1 MQIIGELSQWTGLR
15 GSAALGSAGESC
27 SLLTS
32 SSGACYAY
40 ERAEDWRG
48 WDVIALDIY
57 PADHNPIELTMTVHP
72 LKIGRP
78 EYIESTSA
86 TVLLS
91 GEGWRTVEIGLDQF
105 DHLHA
110 AAAFW
115 RFVSKVTLSVRST
128 SVKEEETE
136 LLVSSIRLKKRGRID
151 LCSDRLSITA
161 DAGEEAV
168 YKISVHNQTNE
179 LQPVM
184 LGVERYGYESM
195 ELELEPRQLL
205 LNPGETAEAR
215 LRVRLHAG
223 IAPGG
228 YERQVVY
235 AIPNGD
241 ANFVKKRTFITGRTL
256 PRPYIMLTEAGW
268 AEVKRKADTL
278 DWARSE
284 LAGYVRTAEEWTV
297 PQSLGAG
304 APYVFE
310 LKELHN
316 LHAASV
322 VWKLTGRSDLL
333 DKAVLLLRRFA
344 DPLTG
349 YPSTAA
355 PIFKILSS
363 SAEAAAVPT
372 AVKVCSG
379 ELIHEGEFMLTLV
392 SCYDLLHD
400 EGVWSHE
407 DHQRMDAAF
416 RLFMG
421 KADFAITDGDTNNI
435 PSGAMAGAL
444 MCSLAIQDWHAI
456 HRFIDGSGGFR
467 DAVRTGIMDDG
478 WYFEG
483 APNYVVLFAD
493 MMTRVMMACLP
504 LGINLR
510 DEYIAPSYLRNAL
523 LSPWSLP
530 CEQPFL
536 GMSFE
541 KFGPVNRNYRS
552 VKHIWDAML
561 PFIDYRGILFAANDS
576 TEKDMA
582 RWYDLAYYVWRDPK
596 YASVIRG
603 GSGRDLL
610 YGAASL
616 PDEPAAEEV
625 PLSAVSAY
633 SDNVG
638 YCVLRSQSRGRK
650 PSEQIQAVLKYGSH
664 GGYHGHFDR
673 ASLVSLMR
681 HGRNAYSPLGAWYS
695 YFSFMF
701 KMWVQTSMAHNM
713 VVVDGKMQEPK
724 ESRRLLFHS
733 GLMLQACAVETV
745 ARWCDP
751 PYGGQTPYPER
762 FPEERSW
769 MEGRDLPIPANP
781 RKQGETGPYTE
792 PVLQRRLL
800 LVTDDYTVS
809 VDFMRGESEHVYDCL
824 HHFQGFKELEA
835 DMRMLLRHTP
845 QMSTD
850 PYSAAQFI
858 TDCHWYD
865 CEGPAVARF
874 SHQYDQEGDNQ
885 GGRHMLFNEN
895 GRMNVDVHAVW
906 PPRREV
912 MTGWYPEEGGVSKNV
927 SYTVLGDGCVLNAGC
942 FGAWILGTR
951 RIDVPLVGVKHLML
965 QVSAQESG
973 KKTVFLGEA
982 YILTGEGGK
991 VPLVE
996 LPISYDNVD
1005 AGCGPGI
1012 DYGGGPVHFAGQ
1024 PFADAIPFEPVDS
1037 SRLAAVSINLV
1048 GLDAVSFHGVIG
1060 GDYPV
1065 GQDPAH
1071 RKTMGIRS
1079 EGREALFINVL
1090 ETYEGKAMI
1099 ERVVADSP
1107 HELTVSLRD
1116 GRTQRISLFNLEN
1129 TGNGLAVELR
1139 EFMKGTEVKMERAS
1153 VKAILI

>member
-1 MQIIGELSQWTGLR
+1 MHFIGELSQWTGMR
-15 GSAALGSAGESC
+15 NSAELSPAAGRC
-27 SLLTS
+27 GLLA
-32 SSGACYAY
+32 SGIEAFFEY
-40 ERAEDWRG
+40 EAAADWRG
-48 WDVIALDIY
+48 WDVVALDIHL
-57 PADHNPIELTMTVHP
+57 ADDRPIELTMTVHP

-91 GEGWRTVEIGLDQF
+91 GEGWRTIEIGRDQF
-105 DHLHA
+105 DHLQA

-115 RFVSKVTLSVRST
+115 RFVSKVTLSVRSL
-128 SVKEEETE
+128 SGKEEAG
-136 LLVSSIRLKKRGRID
+136 LLAGGIRLKKRGRIE
-151 LCSDRLSITA
+151 LYSDRLSLTA
-161 DAGEEAV
+161 DAGDEV
-168 YKISVHNQTNE
+168 SYKLTVFNLTDE
-179 LQPVM
+179 YQPVT
-184 LGVERYGYESM
+184 LGIERYGYESM

-205 LNPGETAEAR
+205 LGPGEAEEAR
-215 LRVRLHAG
+215 LRVRVHAG

-228 YERQVVY
+228 HEQQMIY
-235 AIPNGD
+235 AVPNGD
-241 ANFVKKRTFITGRTL
+241 ANFVKKLTFITGRTL
-256 PRPYIMLTEAGW
+256 PRPYMMHTEAEW
-268 AEVKRKADTL
+268 TEVRRKVESL
-278 DWARSE
+278 DWARTE
-284 LAGYVRTAEEWTV
+284 LAGYVRIAEEWKV

-304 APYVFE
+304 KPYVFE
-310 LKELHN
+310 LKERYN
-316 LHAASV
+316 LHAAAV
-322 VWKLTGRSDLL
+322 AWKLTGRSDLL
-333 DKAVLLLRRFA
+333 VKAVLLLRRFA
-344 DPLTG
+344 DPVTG

-363 SAEAAAVPT
+363 RVEAATVPT

-379 ELIHEGEFMLTLV
+379 ELIHEGEFMLTLA

-400 EGVWSHE
+400 EEIWSQE
-407 DHQRMDAAF
+407 DHQRMEDAF
-416 RLFMG
+416 HLFME
-421 KADFAITDGDTNNI
+421 KVDFAITDGDMNNI

-444 MCSLAIQDWHAI
+444 MCSLAIQDWHGI
-456 HRFIDGSGGFR
+456 KRFIDGPGGFR

-493 MMTRVMMACLP
+493 MMTRVIKACLP
-504 LGINLR
+504 LGINLK
-510 DEYIAPSYLRNAL
+510 DEYTAPSYHRNAL
-523 LSPWSLP
+523 LSPWSFP
-530 CEQPFL
+530 REQPFL

-552 VKHIWDAML
+552 VKDVWDAML

-576 TEKDMA
+576 TEKNMA
-582 RWYDLAYYVWRDPK
+582 KWYDLAYYVWRDPK

-616 PDEPAAEEV
+616 PEVPAAEAV
-625 PLSAVSAY
+625 PISGESSY

-638 YCVLRSQSRGRK
+638 YCVLRSQKKGRM

-681 HGRNAYSPLGAWYS
+681 YGRNAYSPLGAWYG
-695 YFSFMF
+695 YFPFMF

-733 GLMLQACAVETV
+733 GPLLQACAVETV

-769 MEGRDLPIPANP
+769 MEGRDLPVPAKP
-781 RKQGETGPYTE
+781 LKQGETGPYTE

-800 LVTDDYTVS
+800 LVTDDYTIT
-809 VDFMRGESEHVYDCL
+809 VDYMCGDSEHIYDCL
-824 HHFQGFKELEA
+824 YHFQGFTELEA
-835 DMRMLLRHTP
+835 DTRTLVRHTP
-845 QMSTD
+845 QMSDD

-865 CEGPAVARF
+865 CDGAAIARF
-874 SHQYDQEGDNQ
+874 SHDYDQEGDNQ
-885 GGRHMLFNEN
+885 GGRHMMFNEN
-895 GRMNVDVHAVW
+895 GRMNVDVHAIW

-912 MTGWYPEEGGVSKNV
+912 MTGWYPEEGGVSKRV
-927 SYTVLGDGCVLNAGC
+927 SYAILGDGRLLDEGR
-942 FGAWILGTR
+942 FGAWILGSR
-951 RIDVPLVGVKHLML
+951 AVNVSLVGVEQLKL
-965 QVSAQESG
+965 QVSAQEPRQ
-973 KKTVFLGEA
+973 KTIFWGEA
-982 YILTGEGGK
+982 YLLTADGSK
-991 VPLVE
+991 IPLTE
-996 LPISYDNVD
+996 LTCSYENVD
-1005 AGCGPGI
+1005 NGCGSGI
-1012 DYGGGPVHFAGQ
+1012 DYGGGPVHLAGK
-1024 PFADAIPFEPVDS
+1024 PYAEAIPFEPLDS
-1037 SRLAAVSINLV
+1037 SRPAAVSVSLD

-1065 GQDPAH
+1065 GHDPAR
-1071 RKTMGIRS
+1071 RKTVSIRS

-1090 ETYEGKAMI
+1090 EAYEGKGMI
-1099 ERVVADSP
+1099 ERVSADSSN
-1107 HELTVSLRD
+1107 ELTVSLRD
-1116 GRTQRISLFNLEN
+1116 GRTQRITIFNIEN
-1129 TGNGLAVELR
+1129 SGMEMAVELR
-1139 EFMKGTEVKMERAS
+1139 EFVNGAEIRRERA
-1153 VKAILI
+1153 IP